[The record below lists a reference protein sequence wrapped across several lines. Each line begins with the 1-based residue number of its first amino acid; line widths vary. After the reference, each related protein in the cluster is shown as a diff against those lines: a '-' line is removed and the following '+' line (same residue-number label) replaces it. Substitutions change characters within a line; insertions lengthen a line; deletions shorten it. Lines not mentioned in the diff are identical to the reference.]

1 MIRRQASPGSR
12 ITCSISDDQIAI
24 IRRFHDTLSPPQIA
38 GLANCSPH
46 TVRRNMARLGL
57 SGLPVDKKY
66 HAITRPVPLSSLTDE
81 EMLHAGRLQPFLSRP
96 WRAIVAEV
104 CHASC

>member
-12 ITCSISDDQIAI
+12 VTCSIRDDQKAI
-24 IRRFHDTLSPPQIA
+24 IRKFHDTLSPPQIA
-38 GLANCSPH
+38 ELAGCSPA
-46 TVRRNMARLGL
+46 TVRRNMRAMGL
-57 SGLPVDKKY
+57 IGLPDDKKY
-66 HAITRPVPLSSLTDE
+66 HAITRPLPLSSLTDE

-104 CHASC
+104 CHAGA